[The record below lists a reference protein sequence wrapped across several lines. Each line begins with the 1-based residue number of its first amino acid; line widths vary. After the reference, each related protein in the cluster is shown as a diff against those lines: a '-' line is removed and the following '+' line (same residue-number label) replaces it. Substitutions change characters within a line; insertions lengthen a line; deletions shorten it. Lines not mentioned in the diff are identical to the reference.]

1 MDDSSSSFASPPSS
15 PPSSPPT
22 QSTKKKAK
30 AQALEAILL
39 KLGPLTDVH
48 YEPFKCEPHQ
58 KAKALLPTSFPS
70 KPHPFDYFSLF
81 FTYDLFQTI
90 TTSTNRYATIQKLY
104 VKSERAREWTDLLV
118 DEL

>member
-30 AQALEAILL
+30 AKALEAILL

-48 YEPFKCEPHQ
+48 YEPFKCELQ
-58 KAKALLPTSFPS
+58 QIAKAFLLTSFPS

-81 FTYDLFQTI
+81 FTYDLLKTMI
-90 TTSTNRYATIQKLY
+90 TNIN
-104 VKSERAREWTDLLV
+104 
-118 DEL
+118 